1 MISIIVTA
9 RNEAADLRRCLNAL
23 LDGAASD
30 ELEIIVVCNGCDD
43 ETLGVARELSPAVRV
58 IEIEASSRA
67 HALNVADRAASA
79 FPRFYIQAGVI
90 CRLTS
95 IRRMAKQLCEGSA
108 LAVAPPTRMK
118 LHEGSGVVRQFYEIA
133 ERLPS
138 HLDGLHGSGVFG
150 LSRAGKE
157 RFAEFPEVVAIEEFI
172 SASLAADQFIR
183 LEGTRS
189 WVTAPA
195 TFTALLAAQTKQ
207 IRGVNQ
213 LRALD
218 PSVPIDI
225 GRNDRRAL
233 RHLFAR
239 RADLWLELTI
249 YLFVRLLARLFAV
262 GAARPPTRQRAAD
275 ARATAEAAESADL
288 IGEL

>member
-9 RNEAADLRRCLNAL
+9 RNQAVDLRRCLNAL

-43 ETLGVARELSPAVRV
+43 ETLRVARGFSPAVRV
-58 IEIEASSRA
+58 LEIESSSRA
-67 HALNVADRAASA
+67 QALNVADRAASA
-79 FPRFYIQAGVI
+79 FPRFYIQAGVT

-95 IRRMAKQLCEGSA
+95 IRRMAQHLCEGSA
-108 LAVAPPTRMK
+108 LAVAPPIRVR
-118 LHEGSGVVRQFYEIA
+118 LHQPSGVVRQFYEIA

-172 SASLAADQFIR
+172 RASLAADQFVR
-183 LEGTRS
+183 LESTRS
-189 WVTAPA
+189 WVTPPS
-195 TFTALLAAQTKQ
+195 TFTSLLAAEAGL
-207 IRGVNQ
+207 IRGVKQ
-213 LRALD
+213 LRALN
-218 PSVPIDI
+218 PSLPIDI
-225 GRNDRRAL
+225 GRNDRQAL
-233 RHLFAR
+233 RQLFAR
-239 RADLWLELTI
+239 RADLWLELI
-249 YLFVRLLARLFAV
+249 VYVFVRLLARLFAI
-262 GAARPPTRQRAAD
+262 GAGRPPTYQREED
-275 ARATAEAAESADL
+275 ARSTAAAAESADL